1 MSPAKAS
8 GVASR
13 GPLQPMRAKYAF
25 RFTDASY
32 PAGCELG
39 PQPGRRA
46 RNTALL
52 RRNALAYTVLSTG
65 DMRTPKDEE
74 TLPEISTE
82 QLAEVQGGAGF
93 GDMMPFM
100 MMMMMMQRQAPPPPV
115 VAAPP
120 PPLGDW
126 TRVA

>member
-1 MSPAKAS
+1 
-8 GVASR
+8 
-13 GPLQPMRAKYAF
+13 
-25 RFTDASY
+25 
-32 PAGCELG
+32 
-39 PQPGRRA
+39 
-46 RNTALL
+46 
-52 RRNALAYTVLSTG
+52 
-65 DMRTPKDEE
+65 MRTPKDEE